1 MMEVTKSKGFHVA
14 LGASSIVMLVLSL
27 LLAVGTI
34 ASPEKTTWVWAVLV
48 ICFAINIIE
57 MVIYFMFENSD
68 ISLMLCKWLN
78 IFIAI
83 ILLVV
88 NSFGLIAGASE
99 MFSNFAMGWV
109 SLLVIILTY
118 VVTVAMFIYF
128 IFAVKEGKQKD
139 IQEN

>member
-1 MMEVTKSKGFHVA
+1 MEVTKSKGFHVA
-14 LGASSIVMLVLSL
+14 LGTASIVMLVLSL

-34 ASPEKTTWVWAVLV
+34 ASPEISKWAWAVLV

-57 MVIYFMFENSD
+57 MIIYFLFENSE

-83 ILLVV
+83 ILFVA
-88 NSFGLIAGASE
+88 NTFGFIAGAE
-99 MFSNFAMGWV
+99 AIFANFAMGWV
-109 SLLVIILTY
+109 SFMVMVLTY
-118 VVTVAMFIYF
+118 IVICAMVVYF
-128 IFAVKEGKQKD
+128 IFAVKESKHKT